1 MDLMEEVSYGNQLRD
16 NSPNLVLIGKTP
28 GISSVIQNQ

>member
-1 MDLMEEVSYGNQLRD
+1 MDLMEGVSYENQLRN

-28 GISSVIQNQ
+28 VISSVIQNQ